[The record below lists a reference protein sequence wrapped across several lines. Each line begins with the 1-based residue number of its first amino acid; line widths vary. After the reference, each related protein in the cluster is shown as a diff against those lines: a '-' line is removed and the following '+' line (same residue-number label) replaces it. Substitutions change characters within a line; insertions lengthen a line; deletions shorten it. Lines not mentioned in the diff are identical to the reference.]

1 MLNIIGLVTKDNFNE
16 KVIDYRI
23 WKKKKKHQALLVL
36 QNRQI

>member
-23 WKKKKKHQALLVL
+23 WKKKKKTPSVVSFAK
-36 QNRQI
+36 